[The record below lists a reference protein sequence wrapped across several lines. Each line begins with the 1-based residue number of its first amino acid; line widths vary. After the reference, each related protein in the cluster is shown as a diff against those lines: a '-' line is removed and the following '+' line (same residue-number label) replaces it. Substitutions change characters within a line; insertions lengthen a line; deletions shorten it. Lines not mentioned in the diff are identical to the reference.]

1 MTDRDGLTISE
12 IEERTGVQA
21 STLRIWE
28 VRHGFPEPRRLVSG
42 HRRYSERDCEVVRRV
57 LEHRAA
63 GLSLGAAIERVRSS
77 QAQPEPSVYGALRRL
92 RPDLPDHVLNKR
104 ALVAISH
111 AIEDECFTRAS
122 KHLVVGSFQTERFY
136 RQAEPRWQD
145 MARGASLAAVFAAF
159 EEPQRTRLDGPL
171 EMSSSPWD
179 PSRREW
185 LLLCDTEGCHVCLA
199 AWERPGQRDTH
210 DAERLFEA
218 VWTLDPSAVREAIR
232 LLAGRVSALD
242 RPLSERMLERA
253 AALPAGPAEE
263 LRTASAMMSR
273 MVAYLSAS
281 PQVPGVQPSG
291 VTTVPNGGQL
301 SASPSASNGKPGAAV
316 KAAPA

>member
-1 MTDRDGLTISE
+1 MTDRDGLTIRE

-63 GLSLGAAIERVRSS
+63 GLSLGAAIERARGC
-77 QAQPEPSVYGALRRL
+77 QAEPEPSVYGALRRL
-92 RPDLPDHVLNKR
+92 RPDLPDHLLNKR

-111 AIEDECFTRAS
+111 AIEDECFTRAR
-122 KHLVVGSFQTERFY
+122 KHLLVGSFQTERFY

-145 MARGASLAAVFAAF
+145 MARDASLAAVFAAF
-159 EEPQRTRLDGPL
+159 DEPQRTRPDGPL

-179 PSRREW
+179 PARREW

-199 AWERPGQRDTH
+199 AWERPGQRDAR
-210 DAERLFEA
+210 DAERLFET

-232 LLAGRVSALD
+232 LLADRVSGVD
-242 RPLSERMLERA
+242 PSLSERMLERA
-253 AALPAGPAEE
+253 AGLPVGPAEE

-273 MVAYLSAS
+273 MLAYLSAS
-281 PQVPGVQPSG
+281 PGPPGVRPRG
-291 VTTVPNGGQL
+291 ATKAANGGQPSL
-301 SASPSASNGKPGAAV
+301 SPTPAESGARR
-316 KAAPA
+316 

>member
-12 IEERTGVQA
+12 IERRTGVQA

-28 VRHGFPEPRRLVSG
+28 LRHGFPEPQRLVSG
-42 HRRYSERDCEVVRRV
+42 HRRYSERDCEMVRRV
-57 LEHRAA
+57 VEHRTA
-63 GLSLGAAIERVRSS
+63 GLSLRAAIERARGS

-111 AIEDECFTRAS
+111 AIEDECFTRAH
-122 KHLVVGSFQTERFY
+122 KHLLLGSFQTEHFY
-136 RQAEPRWQD
+136 RQAESRWQD

-159 EEPQRTRLDGPL
+159 DEPQRARLDGPL
-171 EMSSSPWD
+171 ELSSSPWD

-185 LLLCDTEGCHVCLA
+185 LLLCDAEGCHVCLA
-199 AWERPGQRDTH
+199 AWERPGQRDTR

-232 LLAGRVSALD
+232 LLASRVSALD
-242 RPLSERMLERA
+242 PTLAERLLERA

-273 MVAYLSAS
+273 MLAYLSAS
-281 PQVPGVQPSG
+281 PEASDGQSSG
-291 VTTVPNGGQL
+291 T
-301 SASPSASNGKPGAAV
+301 AKASNGQSRGTA
-316 KAAPA
+316 KASDVRSAQVRASTPA

>member
-1 MTDRDGLTISE
+1 MTDRDGLTIRD

-42 HRRYSERDCEVVRRV
+42 HRRYSEGDCEMVRRV
-57 LEHRAA
+57 LEHRTS
-63 GLSLGAAIERVRSS
+63 GLSLAAAIERARGS

-111 AIEDECFTRAS
+111 AIEDECFTRAR
-122 KHLVVGSFQTERFY
+122 KHLLVGSFQRECFY

-145 MARGASLAAVFAAF
+145 MARDASLAAVFAAF
-159 EEPQRTRLDGPL
+159 DEPQRTRLDGPL

-185 LLLCDTEGCHVCLA
+185 LLLCDTDGCHVCLA
-199 AWERPGQRDTH
+199 AWERPGQRDTR

-232 LLAGRVSALD
+232 LLAGRVSAVD
-242 RPLSERMLERA
+242 RTLSERMLERA

-273 MVAYLSAS
+273 MLAYLSAS
-281 PQVPGVQPSG
+281 PEVPEVQRSG
-291 VTTVPNGGQL
+291 ATKAANDGQPTVSPTVT
-301 SASPSASNGKPGAAV
+301 NGKPGAPV
-316 KAAPA
+316 TAATA